1 MPWGE
6 KKSTGRQ
13 PDSNSTQHIAL
24 RDAHRLQNETK
35 DTQQA
40 PGFLAP
46 TRTRYRTR
54 KVRCER
60 NGQSTVMHISIGRTV
75 STTSVSE
82 ANQNDSTSATLIT
95 AILNATILN
104 RPS

>member
-1 MPWGE
+1 
-6 KKSTGRQ
+6 
-13 PDSNSTQHIAL
+13 
-24 RDAHRLQNETK
+24 
-35 DTQQA
+35 
-40 PGFLAP
+40 
-46 TRTRYRTR
+46 
-54 KVRCER
+54 
-60 NGQSTVMHISIGRTV
+60 MHISIVRAV